1 MTYLKKIISGYHIS
15 YLRRKEN
22 FKSVEQFNDYT
33 YKLSFFEFSI
43 LSSSHIFLP
52 ISILLCVMTT
62 LHSHSIVLISLI
74 FSVLCATIVS
84 KKVKN
89 KFSMNWFM
97 VEIVRP
103 VDEMTA
109 EQHKK
114 LLVKVILWHLLNVGL
129 IISEIIILII
139 VYRNVRGHL

>member
-1 MTYLKKIISGYHIS
+1 
-15 YLRRKEN
+15 
-22 FKSVEQFNDYT
+22 
-33 YKLSFFEFSI
+33 
-43 LSSSHIFLP
+43 
-52 ISILLCVMTT
+52 MTT

-109 EQHKK
+109 EQRKK
-114 LLVKVILWHLLNVGL
+114 LLVKVILWFLLNVGL
-129 IISEIIILII
+129 LIFEIVIFI
-139 VYRNVRGHL
+139 VVYQKVRCAC